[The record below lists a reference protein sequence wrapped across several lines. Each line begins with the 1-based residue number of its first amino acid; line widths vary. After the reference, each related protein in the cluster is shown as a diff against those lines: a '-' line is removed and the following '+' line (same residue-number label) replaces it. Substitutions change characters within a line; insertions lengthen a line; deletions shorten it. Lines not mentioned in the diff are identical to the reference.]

1 LFPNPVDRGIHACK
15 CWPFLD
21 CQHLSSLVKFNA
33 STIIPPLTG
42 NHFLSAE
49 KALMKA
55 DEIWQAALG
64 ELQLE
69 MTRATFETWVK
80 PTSLMSYED
89 GRFAIAVPN
98 AYAQEWMQNR
108 LLSTVKRVLTG
119 ITGHS
124 VEVKFIVWNKEE
136 IKEPVALLNGLD
148 HTSHSSNGNGS
159 ALGRAPLPS
168 GLNPRYIFDTFVV
181 GNSNRLAHAA
191 CQAVA
196 ERPAAQYN
204 PLFLYG
210 GVGLG
215 KTHLLHAIGHV
226 AVANGLQ
233 VLYVSSE
240 EFTNELIN
248 AIRAQ
253 NTSAFR
259 DKYRTIDVLLVDDIQ
274 FIAGKESTQEEFFHT
289 FNALHGNGK
298 QIVMTSDRPPK
309 ALITL
314 EDRLR
319 SRFEWGLIADI
330 QAPDLETRQAILRD
344 KAESHDS
351 TIPDSVLD
359 FIARQVQSNI
369 RELEGALNRVL
380 AYARLTGSAL
390 TPELA
395 ASALADL
402 MARPTT
408 VTLDELVMTV
418 ADFYSISRDD
428 LLGRGRNKELVHPRQ
443 VVMYLARE
451 ELQLTLPQIGE
462 SLGGRDHTTVIYGVE
477 KITQSIDSDDNIRRE
492 VLAIRERLYNRS
504 MVPQRA

>member
-1 LFPNPVDRGIHACK
+1 
-15 CWPFLD
+15 
-21 CQHLSSLVKFNA
+21 
-33 STIIPPLTG
+33 
-42 NHFLSAE
+42 
-49 KALMKA
+49 MKA

-80 PTSLMSYED
+80 PTSLLSYED
-89 GRFAIAVPN
+89 GHFAVAVPN
-98 AYAQEWMQNR
+98 AYAQEWLQNR

-119 ITGHS
+119 IAGRS
-124 VEVKFIVWNKEE
+124 VEVKFVVWNKDEQ
-136 IKEPVALLNGLD
+136 KAPVTLLNGFD
-148 HTSHSSNGNGS
+148 QNSRPAGNGYTNGRT
-159 ALGRAPLPS
+159 ALSS
-168 GLNPRYIFDTFVV
+168 GLNPRYVFDTFVV

-196 ERPAAQYN
+196 EKPAAQYN

-226 AVANGLQ
+226 AAKNELQ

-248 AIRAQ
+248 AIRGQ

-330 QAPDLETRQAILRD
+330 QAPDLETRLAILRD
-344 KAESHDS
+344 KAETHGVA
-351 TIPDSVLD
+351 IPGNVLD

-380 AYARLTGSAL
+380 AYARLTGSPL

-395 ASALADL
+395 SSALADL
-402 MARPTT
+402 MARPAT
-408 VTLDELVMTV
+408 VTLDELVTTV
-418 ADFYSISRDD
+418 ADFYGISRDD

-477 KITQSIDSDDNIRRE
+477 KITQSIDGDDGIRRE
-492 VLAIRERLYNRS
+492 VLSIRERLYNRS
-504 MVPQRA
+504 SVSQRL

>member
-1 LFPNPVDRGIHACK
+1 
-15 CWPFLD
+15 
-21 CQHLSSLVKFNA
+21 
-33 STIIPPLTG
+33 
-42 NHFLSAE
+42 
-49 KALMKA
+49 MKA

-64 ELQLE
+64 ELQME
-69 MTRATFETWVK
+69 MTRATFDTWVK
-80 PTSLMSYED
+80 PTSLLSYED
-89 GRFAIAVPN
+89 GRFAISVPN

-119 ITGHS
+119 ITGRS
-124 VEVKFIVWNKEE
+124 VEVKFVVWSKEDNQGQ
-136 IKEPVALLNGLD
+136 VTLLNGIDDNPQQL
-148 HTSHSSNGNGS
+148 NGNGHTN
-159 ALGRAPLPS
+159 GRTPAAS

-226 AVANGLQ
+226 AATNSLQ

-298 QIVMTSDRPPK
+298 QLVMTSDRPPK

-330 QAPDLETRQAILRD
+330 QAPDFETRLAILRD
-344 KAESHDS
+344 KAESHGNAV
-351 TIPDSVLD
+351 PDNVLE

-380 AYARLTGSAL
+380 AYARLTGSPL

-402 MARPTT
+402 MVRPTT

-418 ADFYSISRDD
+418 ADFYGISRDD

-477 KITQSIDSDDNIRRE
+477 KITQSIDSDDGIRRE
-492 VLAIRERLYNRS
+492 VLSIRERLYNRS
-504 MVPQRA
+504 GLKQQA

>member
-1 LFPNPVDRGIHACK
+1 
-15 CWPFLD
+15 
-21 CQHLSSLVKFNA
+21 
-33 STIIPPLTG
+33 
-42 NHFLSAE
+42 
-49 KALMKA
+49 MKA
-55 DEIWQAALG
+55 DEVWQAALG

-80 PTSLMSYED
+80 PTSMMSYED
-89 GRFAIAVPN
+89 GRFAIAVPT
-98 AYAQEWMQNR
+98 AYAQEWLQTR
-108 LLSTVKRVLTG
+108 LLSTIKRVLTG
-119 ITGHS
+119 ITGRS
-124 VEVKFIVWNKEE
+124 VEVKFIVWSKEE
-136 IKEPVALLNGLD
+136 KKEPVILLNGMD
-148 HTSHSSNGNGS
+148 APSQPNGNGY
-159 ALGRAPLPS
+159 ANGRTPLSS

-191 CQAVA
+191 CRAVA
-196 ERPAAQYN
+196 EKPAMQYN

-226 AVANGLQ
+226 AATNNLQ

-253 NTSAFR
+253 NPSSFR

-330 QAPDLETRQAILRD
+330 QAPDLETRLAILRD
-344 KAESHDS
+344 KAESHGIA
-351 TIPDSVLD
+351 IPDNVLD

-380 AYARLTGSAL
+380 AYARLTGSPL

-418 ADFYSISRDD
+418 ADFYGISRDD

-477 KITQSIDSDDNIRRE
+477 KITQAIDSDDNIRRE

-504 MVPQRA
+504 GVSQRA